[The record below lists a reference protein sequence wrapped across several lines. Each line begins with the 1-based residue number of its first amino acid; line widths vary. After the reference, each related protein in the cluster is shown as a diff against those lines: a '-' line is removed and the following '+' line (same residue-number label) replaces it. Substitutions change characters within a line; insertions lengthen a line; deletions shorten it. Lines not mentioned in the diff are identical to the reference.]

1 MQFKNNTKQR
11 NTSIQG
17 LRSFKDTLPKN
28 LKKIINKKGHIY
40 SETLSNWKY
49 LVGNELFKV
58 CFPKTFKNSN
68 RFGVSTL
75 VVMVKRGHEVD
86 VEYSKKNILDK
97 MNNFFGYDVV
107 EKLKFISFDDE
118 QKTNSSNET
127 KSNNVAISKYRDK
140 IIILGSF
147 SNLNA
152 EEIKRIT
159 VGNKDAKITIIAF
172 ESLTCSHCA
181 NFHKNVYPELKK
193 EYLDTGLAKIEF
205 RHFPLDIAAFNA
217 SKVAQCNNDGNSD
230 ILESLYANQQKWVK
244 GSSVEEA
251 NKNLQIFLKNEGFS
265 IDFES
270 CVNNKNIEDFV
281 LNDRIEGAK
290 NFKISSTPTI
300 IINNKKFEKKLNYKN
315 LKKALEKMI

>member
-118 QKTNSSNET
+118 QKTNSLNEV

-140 IIILGSF
+140 IKDVK
-147 SNLNA
+147 N
-152 EEIKRIT
+152 EKIK
-159 VGNKDAKITIIAF
+159 K
-172 ESLTCSHCA
+172 SLTELT
-181 NFHKNVYPELKK
+181 KVY
-193 EYLDTGLAKIEF
+193 
-205 RHFPLDIAAFNA
+205 
-217 SKVAQCNNDGNSD
+217 KV
-230 ILESLYANQQKWVK
+230 K
-244 GSSVEEA
+244 
-251 NKNLQIFLKNEGFS
+251 
-265 IDFES
+265 
-270 CVNNKNIEDFV
+270 
-281 LNDRIEGAK
+281 
-290 NFKISSTPTI
+290 
-300 IINNKKFEKKLNYKN
+300 
-315 LKKALEKMI
+315 

>member
-28 LKKIINKKGHIY
+28 LKKIISKKGHIY

-86 VEYSKKNILDK
+86 IEYSKKNILDK

-118 QKTNSSNET
+118 QKTNGLNET
-127 KSNNVAISKYRDK
+127 KSNNVVISKYRDK
-140 IIILGSF
+140 IKDVK
-147 SNLNA
+147 N
-152 EEIKRIT
+152 EKIK
-159 VGNKDAKITIIAF
+159 K
-172 ESLTCSHCA
+172 SLT
-181 NFHKNVYPELKK
+181 ELTKVFKK
-193 EYLDTGLAKIEF
+193 K
-205 RHFPLDIAAFNA
+205 
-217 SKVAQCNNDGNSD
+217 
-230 ILESLYANQQKWVK
+230 
-244 GSSVEEA
+244 
-251 NKNLQIFLKNEGFS
+251 
-265 IDFES
+265 
-270 CVNNKNIEDFV
+270 
-281 LNDRIEGAK
+281 
-290 NFKISSTPTI
+290 
-300 IINNKKFEKKLNYKN
+300 
-315 LKKALEKMI
+315 

>member
-118 QKTNSSNET
+118 QKTSSLNEI

-140 IIILGSF
+140 IKDVK
-147 SNLNA
+147 N
-152 EEIKRIT
+152 EKIK
-159 VGNKDAKITIIAF
+159 K
-172 ESLTCSHCA
+172 SLT
-181 NFHKNVYPELKK
+181 ELTKV
-193 EYLDTGLAKIEF
+193 F
-205 RHFPLDIAAFNA
+205 R
-217 SKVAQCNNDGNSD
+217 
-230 ILESLYANQQKWVK
+230 
-244 GSSVEEA
+244 
-251 NKNLQIFLKNEGFS
+251 
-265 IDFES
+265 
-270 CVNNKNIEDFV
+270 
-281 LNDRIEGAK
+281 
-290 NFKISSTPTI
+290 
-300 IINNKKFEKKLNYKN
+300 EK
-315 LKKALEKMI
+315 